1 MAVSIHSNKI
11 DMLNGSIWNK
21 LIIFSFPIILSSLM
35 QQLFNSAD
43 IAVVGRF
50 AGSHALAAVG
60 STGAIVS
67 LLINL
72 FVGFSIGANVIIA
85 RCIGEENYSRVQ
97 KAIPTAYTIAL
108 IGGFSLI
115 FLGWFLAYPMLE
127 IINTPEE
134 VLPLAALYLRIYFC
148 GMPFFMV
155 YNTGSA
161 ILRSNGDT
169 KRPLYALFLAGILN
183 VILNLVFVIV
193 FRMSVAGVA
202 LATVISNSVSAVLVT
217 VFLVREEGMMHLDLR
232 ALRIHRNELKDI
244 VIIGLPAGLQG
255 AIFSFANASIQSGI
269 NSFGTQAIAGSAT
282 SNNFNVLS
290 YFTVAGF
297 NQATMTFVSQNFGA
311 GKYDRVKCVFRD
323 AMLLAFVS
331 AGTLSLSFWVFR
343 YPLLGIFTADPE
355 VIEMAIIKMIYMELP
370 HCMIAL
376 YEITGSTLRGI
387 GKSMLPTVLMVFG
400 TCIFRVCWVLF
411 VVPVHHTLHML
422 YVVYPLSW
430 ILTSALVIPALFI
443 EEKKIFSAHATGVKY

>member
-1 MAVSIHSNKI
+1 MAVSIGSNKI
-11 DMLNGSIWNK
+11 DMLNGTIWNK
-21 LIIFSFPIILSSLM
+21 LIIFSFPIVLSSLL

-72 FVGFSIGANVIIA
+72 FVGFSVGANVIIA
-85 RCIGEENYSRVQ
+85 RCIGEKNYERVQ
-97 KAIPTAYTIAL
+97 RAIPTAYSIAI
-108 IGGFSLI
+108 IGGFVLI

-127 IINTPEE
+127 IINTPDE

-169 KRPLYALFLAGILN
+169 KRPLYALFGAGVLN
-183 VILNLVFVIV
+183 VILNLIFVIA
-193 FRMSVAGVA
+193 FKMSVAGVA
-202 LATVISNSVSAVLVT
+202 LATVISNSISATLVT
-217 VFLVREEGMMHLDLR
+217 IFLIREKGMMHLDLKR
-232 ALRIHRNELKDI
+232 LRIYKNEMKDI
-244 VIIGLPAGLQG
+244 VVIGLPAGLQG

-269 NSFGTQAIAGSAT
+269 NSFGTKAIAGSAA
-282 SNNFNVLS
+282 SGNFNVLS

-311 GKYDRVKCVFRD
+311 RKFDRVRYVFRD
-323 AMLLAFVS
+323 AMILSIIS
-331 AGTLSLSFWVFR
+331 AGTLSMTFWIFR
-343 YPLLGIFTADPE
+343 YPLLGIFTTDAE
-355 VIEMAIIKMIYMELP
+355 VIEMAIVKMLYMEIP
-370 HCMIAL
+370 HFMIAF
-376 YEITGSTLRGI
+376 YEISGSTLRGI
-387 GKSMLPTVLMVFG
+387 GKSMLPTVLMIFG
-400 TCIFRVCWVLF
+400 TCIFRVCWVIF
-411 VVPVHHTLHML
+411 VVPMHHTLHVL
-422 YVVYPLSW
+422 YIVYPLSW
-430 ILTSALVIPALFI
+430 IITSALVIPALFI
-443 EEKKIFSAHATGVKY
+443 EEKKIFEAYQADVTI